1 MLNSK
6 SNETVKKLVE
16 TKDLTVNGR
25 IVSGSVLD
33 IKVDTYGPYRVVSAS
48 NNLKVAL
55 KANQE
60 TLINTPHDIKPIRNY
75 GMYQNIRPNVLAYV
89 SVNTNGDVKIIPYAD
104 VAVGTA
110 INFMIEF
117 LSN

>member
-16 TKDLTVNGR
+16 TKDL
-25 IVSGSVLD
+25 IVDGNIISGSVLN
-33 IKVDTYGPYRVVSAS
+33 IKVDTYGHYGVISAADS
-48 NNLKVAL
+48 LKIAL

-60 TLINTPHDIKPIRNY
+60 NLINTLSDIKPIRNY
-75 GMYQNIRPNVLAYV
+75 GMFLNIRPNIVAYV
-89 SVNTNGDVKIIPYAD
+89 SVNTNGDIKIIPYAD

-110 INFMIEF
+110 IHFMIEF

>member
-1 MLNSK
+1 MLNVK
-6 SNETVKKLVE
+6 SNGGIKKLIE
-16 TKDLTVNGR
+16 TKDLTVTGR
-25 IVSGSVLD
+25 IVSGNVLD

-60 TLINTPHDIKPIRNY
+60 TLINAPYDIKPIRNY
-75 GMYQNIRPNVLAYV
+75 GLYQNIRPNIVAYV
-89 SVNTNGDVKIIPYAD
+89 SVNTSGEVKIIPYAD
-104 VAVGTA
+104 VAAGTA

-117 LSN
+117 LSE